1 MYGYALSQNYRS
13 SFVEYALREGSAAA
27 EGAAASLAPTG
38 GAGNSIGA
46 AAAVM
51 GGANEAFDL
60 GIFAD
65 PFAPMGATL
74 LPTTTDTDTKPG
86 ACASPWTS
94 PVLSPALQRDLTRP
108 LFFLPLRV
116 CGW

>member
-51 GGANEAFDL
+51 GGANEVFDL

-74 LPTTTDTDTKPG
+74 LPTTDTDTRPG
-86 ACASPWTS
+86 ACPAPG
-94 PVLSPALQRDLTRP
+94 PALSPALQRNLTRP